1 MVIQGVTGCSLVA
14 ITDCGTH
21 THTYCIWIGVSRSEC
36 ECVCVRVPASLS
48 VCPRKCLGLQ
58 LTIAIHNTSIPPV
71 YIVVCSIC
79 YILWVGYW
87 LIFIFIIFP
96 HGTIQL
102 DKSKSQRLML
112 TSTVGGGGRTVWGE
126 FTKLKS

>member
-14 ITDCGTH
+14 ITDCDTH
-21 THTYCIWIGVSRSEC
+21 THIRIAYGLESLDLNVSV
-36 ECVCVRVPASLS
+36 CVCVPASLS

-87 LIFIFIIFP
+87 LIFIIIFIFP

-112 TSTVGGGGRTVWGE
+112 TSTVGGRRTVWGGIHK
-126 FTKLKS
+126 T